1 MRKITIIG
9 AGYVGLSLASLL
21 AKNNLVTLIDIDKSK
36 INDLKKGKK
45 ILAEQEIFELLRDNF
60 ERVQFSNEIPTEE
73 SDYYIVSTSTNYDS
87 NKQFFDTSSVESVIE
102 NLHKKFSSPNIVIK
116 STIPVGFTEK
126 MQERHNS
133 ENIFFSPEFL
143 REGSSIKD
151 NLEPSRIV
159 IGSETK
165 SAKTFSKIL
174 LDVAINKPSIL
185 FMDSKTAESV
195 KLFSNCFLAMRVSFF
210 NELDSFAMEK
220 GLDSKKLIE
229 SVCLDERIG
238 STYNNP
244 SFGYGGY
251 CLPKDSK
258 QLLANYKDVPQ
269 SLIEAIV
276 NANSIRKDF
285 ISDQIIKLNP
295 RKVGIYRL
303 VMKNGSDNFRESAVQ
318 GVMKRINAKNIEII
332 IYEPEIKEESFF
344 GCRVIQDFDDF
355 AESAELIIANRFSPE
370 LSNYSSKLFT
380 RDIFNND

>member
-9 AGYVGLSLASLL
+9 AGYVGLSLAALL
-21 AKNNLVTLIDIDKSK
+21 AKNNLVSLIDIDKFK
-36 INDLKKGKK
+36 IDNLKNGKK
-45 ILAEQEIFELLRDNF
+45 ILAEQEIFELLKNNY
-60 ERVQFSNEIPTEE
+60 ERVQFSNEILTEE
-73 SDYYIVSTSTNYDS
+73 SDYYIVSTSTNYDP

-116 STIPVGFTEK
+116 STIPVGFTER
-126 MQERHNS
+126 MQEKYDT

-143 REGSSIKD
+143 REGSSVKD

-159 IGSETK
+159 IGSDTK
-165 SAKTFSKIL
+165 SAKNFSKIL
-174 LDVAINKPSIL
+174 LDIAVNKPSIL

-220 GLDSKKLIE
+220 DLDSKKLIE
-229 SVCLDERIG
+229 AVCLDERIG
-238 STYNNP
+238 SIYNNP

-295 RKVGIYRL
+295 KKVGIYRL

-344 GCRVIQDFDDF
+344 GCKVIQDFDDF
-355 AESAELIIANRFSPE
+355 AESADLIIANRSSPE
-370 LSNYSSKLFT
+370 LSNHSSKLFT
-380 RDIFNND
+380 RDIFNNN

>member
-1 MRKITIIG
+1 MKKITVIG

-21 AKNNLVTLIDIDKSK
+21 SKNNLVSLVDIDKEK
-36 INDLKKGKK
+36 IDKLRDGKK
-45 ILAEQEIFELLRDNF
+45 ILSEQEIFKLLKDNH
-60 ERVQFSNEIPTEE
+60 ERLHFSSEILSEE
-73 SDYYIVSTSTNYDS
+73 ADFYIVSTSTNYDP
-87 NKQFFDTSSVESVIE
+87 NKQFFDTSSVESVIS
-102 NLHKKFSSPNIVIK
+102 NLQNKFSSPNIVIK
-116 STIPVGFTEK
+116 STIPVGFTK
-126 MQERHNS
+126 RMQEKFKN

-165 SAKTFSKIL
+165 SAKIFSDIL
-174 LDVAINKPSIL
+174 LDIAINAPKVL

-220 GLDSKKLIE
+220 KLDSKKLIE
-229 SVCLDERIG
+229 SVCLDNRIG
-238 STYNNP
+238 GEYNNP

-269 SLIEAIV
+269 SLIGAIV
-276 NANSIRKDF
+276 NANSTRKDF
-285 ISDQIIKLNP
+285 ISDQILKLNP
-295 RKVGIYRL
+295 KKVGIYRL

-318 GVMKRINAKNIEII
+318 GIMKRINAKNIEMII
-332 IYEPEIKEESFF
+332 FEPEMKEDNFF
-344 GCRVIQDFDDF
+344 GCKVIPDFEKF
-355 AESAELIIANRFSPE
+355 AKSADLIIANRTSPE
-370 LSNYSSKLFT
+370 LSKYTSKLFT
-380 RDIFNND
+380 RDVFNSN